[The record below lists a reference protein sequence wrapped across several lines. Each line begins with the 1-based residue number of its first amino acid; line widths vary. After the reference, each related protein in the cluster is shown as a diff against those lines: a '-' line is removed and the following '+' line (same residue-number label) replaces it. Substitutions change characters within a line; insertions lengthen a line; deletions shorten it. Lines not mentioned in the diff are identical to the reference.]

1 MECGEL
7 EELLPAYALN
17 ALAPGEAA
25 AVDRHLDTCSRCPAL
40 LAEHVEVASALAQA
54 VESLEPPPRL
64 RDRTVRR
71 LPRPP
76 APERRQESSPIGARH
91 IFVGALGGAGLLL
104 VSAALAI
111 GVYMAV
117 QIEDLEAENVS
128 LAAKVSLLAEEEGQL
143 MDMFVE
149 QRSMSY
155 ILALPDKE
163 VLPLQG
169 GEKDPEAQGILMI
182 AGGGSGLL
190 MAKGLEPTSQEE
202 PYYVWLRTNGDRVVV
217 GRLSVDQRGW
227 GVLTMWP
234 DRPIDLFQQVWVTE
248 GPVLETAS
256 TSRGPVLWGTISA
269 R

>member
-1 MECGEL
+1 
-7 EELLPAYALN
+7 
-17 ALAPGEAA
+17 
-25 AVDRHLDTCSRCPAL
+25 
-40 LAEHVEVASALAQA
+40 
-54 VESLEPPPRL
+54 
-64 RDRTVRR
+64 
-71 LPRPP
+71 
-76 APERRQESSPIGARH
+76 
-91 IFVGALGGAGLLL
+91 VGALGGAGLLL